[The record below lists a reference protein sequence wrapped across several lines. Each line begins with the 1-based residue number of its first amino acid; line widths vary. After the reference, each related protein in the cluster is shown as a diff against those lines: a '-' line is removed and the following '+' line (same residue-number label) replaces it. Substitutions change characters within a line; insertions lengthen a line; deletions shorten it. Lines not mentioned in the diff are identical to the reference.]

1 MARITRIEK
10 AVLIGKRPR
19 KLGCNARIGAHG
31 DRVTDL
37 MAKVYTD
44 DGAIGVG
51 YGPVQEEEARSL
63 IGRHVDELF
72 QLPQGSSEAGRNIDI
87 PLWDL
92 AAKMAG
98 EPLYQLLG
106 ARGSREVEL
115 YDGSIYI
122 DDLDLS
128 DDEAVSLYGDQ
139 VRSGQEY
146 GFINFKIKIG
156 RGARWMPIMEGL
168 ARDELVIRAVRAAAG
183 PNAKIL
189 IDSNMGNTLNTA
201 LEILR
206 RTEDVGIYWF
216 EEPFAEDPA
225 INKALKEAIAEN
237 AWPTLVADGEFAPP
251 PSFFDMVEQGW
262 IDVVQQD
269 FRFKSLTWWIETAA
283 MIQPWGARCG
293 PHTWGNFTECY
304 AHAHFAASIPHYGLL
319 ESSPVDMPG
328 LILDGWEIRDGKLIV
343 PDTPGI
349 GFDIERDYW
358 EKVLEEEQGFV
369 VS

>member
-1 MARITRIEK
+1 MPAKEIEMTRITRIEK

-19 KLGCNARIGAHG
+19 KLGCNPRIGAHG
-31 DRVTDL
+31 DGVTDL

-98 EPLYQLLG
+98 KPLYQLLG

-128 DDEAVSLYGDQ
+128 DDEAVALYGDQ

-146 GFINFKIKIG
+146 GFTNFKIKIG

-168 ARDELVIRAVRAAAG
+168 ARDELVIRAIRAAAFHR
-183 PNAKIL
+183 
-189 IDSNMGNTLNTA
+189 A
-201 LEILR
+201 LCSRPLR
-206 RTEDVGIYWF
+206 RLGSALWSAGVFARGHARAYPGWVG
-216 EEPFAEDPA
+216 
-225 INKALKEAIAEN
+225 N
-237 AWPTLVADGEFAPP
+237 
-251 PSFFDMVEQGW
+251 S
-262 IDVVQQD
+262 
-269 FRFKSLTWWIETAA
+269 R
-283 MIQPWGARCG
+283 R
-293 PHTWGNFTECY
+293 
-304 AHAHFAASIPHYGLL
+304 
-319 ESSPVDMPG
+319 
-328 LILDGWEIRDGKLIV
+328 
-343 PDTPGI
+343 
-349 GFDIERDYW
+349 
-358 EKVLEEEQGFV
+358 
-369 VS
+369 